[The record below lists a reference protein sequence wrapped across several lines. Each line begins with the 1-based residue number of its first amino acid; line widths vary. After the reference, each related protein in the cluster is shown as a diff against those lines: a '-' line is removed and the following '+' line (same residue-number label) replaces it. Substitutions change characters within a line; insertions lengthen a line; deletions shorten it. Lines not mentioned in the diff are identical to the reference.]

1 MKSRPRPGQDAKIR
15 FVVEAKHIID
25 FAEEGMP
32 AVLATP
38 WLIWFMEH
46 TAREAMLPHLEP
58 TESTVGIL
66 VDIEHLAPT
75 PLGQAVNCRAQ
86 VLRSEGSQF
95 LFKLEAFD
103 DQEKIANGLHKLN
116 VIDKA
121 RFAGRVARKTKPDY
135 TQAMLAKIHCAA
147 VQGIAAHA
155 VEVEVNDGYGETLV
169 VIVGL
174 PDAAVRESRDRVT
187 TALTNSG
194 FKMPLGRITINLAPA
209 DIRKEGPSFDL
220 SIGVG
225 MLAASEQLQSNQLE
239 RIMMVGEL
247 ALTGAV
253 RRVKGVLPIA
263 LKARAI
269 GMHGIMVP
277 SDNAAEAAVVDGLN
291 VYPVANLREA
301 AAFLE
306 GRETIEP
313 KQIDLEKLFAARD
326 IDVPDFAEVKGQES
340 VKRALEIAAAGGHN
354 VLMIGPPGTGKSMLA
369 KRLPGILPP
378 LMLEEALEVTRV
390 HSIVGQLKPGE
401 ALVTQRPFRKPH
413 HTVSDAG
420 LLGGNINPTPGE
432 ISLAHNGVLFL
443 DELPEFKRNVL
454 ETLRQPLEEGNVTI
468 SRAAGSMTFPSAFML
483 VAAMNPTP
491 DGKMPGESSSSPRE
505 IQNYLGR
512 ISGPLLDRIDLH
524 AEVPQVRFQ
533 EITANRDGEPSASIR
548 DRVITARQLQE
559 HRFEGRVRV
568 TCNARMQ
575 ARDIKQYCQLADE
588 PKNLLR
594 MAMDELN
601 LSARA
606 YDRILKVSRTIA
618 DLAGADAINS
628 EHLSETLQYRTLD
641 RQLWG

>member
-1 MKSRPRPGQDAKIR
+1 
-15 FVVEAKHIID
+15 
-25 FAEEGMP
+25 
-32 AVLATP
+32 
-38 WLIWFMEH
+38 
-46 TAREAMLPHLEP
+46 
-58 TESTVGIL
+58 
-66 VDIEHLAPT
+66 
-75 PLGQAVNCRAQ
+75 
-86 VLRSEGSQF
+86 
-95 LFKLEAFD
+95 
-103 DQEKIANGLHKLN
+103 
-116 VIDKA
+116 
-121 RFAGRVARKTKPDY
+121 
-135 TQAMLAKIHCAA
+135 
-147 VQGIAAHA
+147 
-155 VEVEVNDGYGETLV
+155 
-169 VIVGL
+169 
-174 PDAAVRESRDRVT
+174 
-187 TALTNSG
+187 
-194 FKMPLGRITINLAPA
+194 
-209 DIRKEGPSFDL
+209 
-220 SIGVG
+220 
-225 MLAASEQLQSNQLE
+225 
-239 RIMMVGEL
+239 
-247 ALTGAV
+247 
-253 RRVKGVLPIA
+253 
-263 LKARAI
+263 
-269 GMHGIMVP
+269 
-277 SDNAAEAAVVDGLN
+277 
-291 VYPVANLREA
+291 
-301 AAFLE
+301 
-306 GRETIEP
+306 
-313 KQIDLEKLFAARD
+313 
-326 IDVPDFAEVKGQES
+326 
-340 VKRALEIAAAGGHN
+340 
-354 VLMIGPPGTGKSMLA
+354 MIGPPGTGKSMLA

-390 HSIVGQLKPGE
+390 HSIVGQLTPGE

-468 SRAAGSMTFPSAFML
+468 SRAAGSMTFPSTFML

-491 DGKMPGESSSSPRE
+491 DGKMPGESTNSPRE

-524 AEVPQVRFQ
+524 VEVPQVRFQ

-548 DRVITARQLQE
+548 DRVIAARQLQE
-559 HRFEGRVRV
+559 QRFDGRVHV

-575 ARDIKQYCQLADE
+575 ARDIKQYCQLADD